1 VNAWPAWSWLTV
13 SVAMPGP
20 SQLSDTPLN
29 ETPIIPS
36 EANPA
41 PGARSTS
48 CNTIP
53 NRQGHEPIVFAS
65 TIQLPCNYHRPAK
78 TSIRSLLPNRTTPIA
93 RRLRRT
99 PPPTRQHGSPARRSS
114 AAWYDQLR
122 CSTHQPHHMVYITL
136 TLRQAGTT
144 PLRAKTLGYP
154 LDRASVPSEPDQE
167 AMSGSRTGY

>member
-122 CSTHQPHHMVYITL
+122 LFHTPTTAYGLHHLDIAPGRDHSL
-136 TLRQAGTT
+136 ASEKARLSAG
-144 PLRAKTLGYP
+144 PGLRAL
-154 LDRASVPSEPDQE
+154 
-167 AMSGSRTGY
+167 RT